1 MEKSKEKR
9 AAEARKL
16 TDELDKIPTKMAAP
30 TISIKR
36 KPVFPIKSEK
46 PSIDS

>member
-16 TDELDKIPTKMAAP
+16 ADELDKIPTKQVAQ
-30 TISIKR
+30 
-36 KPVFPIKSEK
+36 KPV
-46 PSIDS
+46 